1 MAYNNETKVSK
12 NSTFEEWRQG
22 TNQISY
28 DVGSIESNS
37 NKTADSL
44 DKENRLTD
52 QSKSVAVSN
61 TAATP
66 VGVLL
71 DATAPWVGF
80 QELHNIVNTNQ
91 KGSTLHETTFISN
104 GVLST
109 QKFSVAADG
118 AITLAPNIQLYNRT
132 PFGAKTDSF
141 GNSYNTRNVDLDDG
155 GIHLSAYSYQE
166 DTSWVGKT
174 ITFSGSVNANFDLDS
189 RYAVKAFIKV
199 RARGF
204 FTY

>member
-61 TAATP
+61 TPATP

-104 GVLST
+104 GNLST

-118 AITLAPNIQLYNRT
+118 AITLAPNIQLYAGSD
-132 PFGAKTDSF
+132 GAETDSN
-141 GNSYNTRNVDLDDG
+141 GNTYNKRNAGATDG

-174 ITFSGSVNANFDLDS
+174 ITLE
-189 RYAVKAFIKV
+189 R
-199 RARGF
+199 
-204 FTY
+204 TL